1 MAELFQ
7 TTPQNVTLHL
17 RALYQESEI
26 DEAATCKDYL
36 RSDNRPAGVSRAVL
50 RSLREIERKRRQRIA
65 SDLSVSPTDDFD
77 LRVVVGN
84 S

>member
-1 MAELFQ
+1 MRLSA
-7 TTPQNVTLHL
+7 
-17 RALYQESEI
+17 RAHR
-26 DEAATCKDYL
+26 